1 MNRKERRRAGKLGQ
15 IPSNPAVKTGTV
27 AVAPGD
33 ADLLSA
39 GRQHHQAGRLAEA
52 EACYRRVLAAQPD
65 DAEALHLLGIIAHQA
80 GRHDLAVG
88 LISQAIKQNG
98 QNAAH
103 FCSLGIA
110 LKNQGKLDEAVTA
123 YRQAIRIKPDLA
135 EAHSNLGIALHDQGN
150 LDEAVSACREA
161 TRFKPDLAEAHF
173 SLGNA
178 LRDQGRLDEALA
190 SYDRA
195 LSVRPDHAD
204 AFNNRGAT
212 LHDLNR
218 LNEALTSYDRV
229 LSVQPDHVGTHN
241 NRGNALRE
249 LNRLE
254 EALASYERALLVRPD
269 HAGSLSNRGNA
280 LRELNRLDDALASCD
295 KAIVLAPNHADC
307 RKNRAMC
314 RLLAGR
320 YIEGWSDYEWRWDA
334 TVSPGKRPNFA
345 NWQGEDLE
353 GRRLLVFSEQGM
365 GDTIQFARY
374 LPLLARN
381 RCRLTFLTPAKL
393 TRLLQP
399 LTSGI
404 EVVSTL
410 GKERKFDF
418 QCASMSLPHRLGT
431 DLASIPNSVPYLR
444 AEDAL
449 IARWGE
455 RIGEHG
461 FKVGIAWRGNPQ
473 GRIDQGR
480 SIPLTEYVA
489 LARLPGV
496 RLISLQKDHG
506 LDQLGELPD
515 DVTIET
521 LGENFDD
528 GSDAFI
534 DTAAA
539 MSSLDL
545 VISCDSSI
553 AHLAGALG
561 RPTWIALKHVPH
573 WVWMLDRQ
581 DSPWYPT
588 VRLFRQSE
596 RDNWQPVF
604 ANMEREL
611 RSLLKG
617 CKVKPMSTHSFGS
630 SSNPMIQ
637 VSWGELIDK
646 ITILEIKEMRLT
658 SLEAVVNVRREL
670 AVLRTAQALDNRAN
684 NVRVAQ
690 LKKEL
695 KAINEALWEIENR
708 IRAKEAA
715 QDFDR
720 GFVDLARSV
729 YFQNDKRG
737 SVKRQIDTLMKSEIV
752 EEKQYTTYDQ
762 TR

>member
-15 IPSNPAVKTGTV
+15 IPSGPVVKTGT
-27 AVAPGD
+27 AVVPPDD
-33 ADLLSA
+33 ADLVSV
-39 GRQHHQAGRLAEA
+39 GRQHHQAGRFAEA

-65 DAEALHLLGIIAHQA
+65 NADALHLLGIIAHQT

-88 LISQAIKQNG
+88 LVRQAIKQNG
-98 QNAAH
+98 QNAAY

-110 LKNQGKLDEAVTA
+110 LKNQGELDEAVTA

-135 EAHSNLGIALHDQGN
+135 EAHSNLGNALRDQGK
-150 LDEAVSACREA
+150 LDEAFTAYRQA
-161 TRFKPDLAEAHF
+161 IRIKPELAEAHF

-178 LRDQGRLDEALA
+178 LRDLGRLNEAVA
-190 SYDRA
+190 SYDRT
-195 LSVRPDHAD
+195 LSVRPDYAD
-204 AFNNRGAT
+204 ALNNRGAT

-218 LNEALTSYDRV
+218 LDEALASYNRA

-241 NRGNALRE
+241 NRGNTLRE
-249 LNRLE
+249 LNRLD

-280 LRELNRLDDALASCD
+280 LRELNRLDEALASCD
-295 KAIVLAPNHADC
+295 KAIALAPHHADC

-334 TVSPGKRPNFA
+334 TVSPGDRPNFS

-374 LPLLARN
+374 LPLLAQN
-381 RCRLTFLTPAKL
+381 RCQLTFRTPAKFA
-393 TRLLQP
+393 RLLRP
-399 LTSGI
+399 LTGGI
-404 EVVSTL
+404 EVISRL
-410 GKERKFDF
+410 AAEWKCDF
-418 QCASMSLPHRLGT
+418 QCALMTLPHRLGT

-449 IARWGE
+449 IARWRE

-480 SIPLTEYVA
+480 SIPLTEFVA

-496 RLISLQKDHG
+496 RLISLQKQHG

-521 LGENFDD
+521 LGENFDN
-528 GSDAFI
+528 GPDAFI

-539 MSSLDL
+539 MSGLDL
-545 VISCDSSI
+545 VISCDTSI

-561 RPTWIALKHVPH
+561 RPTWIALKRVPH
-573 WVWMLDRQ
+573 WVWMLNRD

-596 RDNWQPVF
+596 RDNWQAVF
-604 ANMEREL
+604 ANIER
-611 RSLLKG
+611 R
-617 CKVKPMSTHSFGS
+617 
-630 SSNPMIQ
+630 
-637 VSWGELIDK
+637 D
-646 ITILEIKEMRLT
+646 
-658 SLEAVVNVRREL
+658 
-670 AVLRTAQALDNRAN
+670 
-684 NVRVAQ
+684 
-690 LKKEL
+690 
-695 KAINEALWEIENR
+695 AIAH
-708 IRAKEAA
+708 K
-715 QDFDR
+715 
-720 GFVDLARSV
+720 
-729 YFQNDKRG
+729 
-737 SVKRQIDTLMKSEIV
+737 
-752 EEKQYTTYDQ
+752 
-762 TR
+762 